1 MKKLLFTA
9 IFAFVCTW
17 ISAQTLKDEVAY
29 VQQIWGK
36 DKKALVN
43 EVLKLNTEE
52 GNKFW
57 PLYDA
62 YQTERMKIG
71 QERVAAIKGY
81 ADNYNN
87 MTDDKAKDLAMQLLK
102 NNHVLNKLQK
112 SYLKKMSKNV
122 SGIRAVQFLQ
132 LETYI
137 DNMLKAAISDELP
150 FMPDPKK

>member
-1 MKKLLFTA
+1 MKRLLFTA

-36 DKKALVN
+36 DKKALVT

-62 YQTERMKIG
+62 YQAERMKIG
-71 QERVAAIKGY
+71 QDRVAAIKNY
-81 ADNYNN
+81 ADNYSN
-87 MTDDKAKDLAMQLLK
+87 MTDDKAKEIASQLIK
-102 NNHVLNKLQK
+102 NNDALNKLQK
-112 SYLKKMSKNV
+112 SYLKKMSKDV

-132 LETYI
+132 LESYI